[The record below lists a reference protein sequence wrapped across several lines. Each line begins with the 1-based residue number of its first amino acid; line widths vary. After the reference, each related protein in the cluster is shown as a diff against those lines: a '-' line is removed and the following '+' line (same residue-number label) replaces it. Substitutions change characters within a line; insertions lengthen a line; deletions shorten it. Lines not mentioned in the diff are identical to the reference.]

1 MSKETEEH
9 SESDGLEDSNKK
21 EEEDEVEDND

>member
-9 SESDGLEDSNKK
+9 SESNGLEDGNKK
-21 EEEDEVEDND
+21 QEDEVEDND

>member
-9 SESDGLEDSNKK
+9 SESDGLEDSTKK
-21 EEEDEVEDND
+21 EEGEVEDND